1 MPTEWHDL
9 RWNETKKAAYARG
22 LRPPDVKGMDAEKRE
37 ESIKA
42 TVESL
47 LAWETAWGEG
57 VRPAP
62 ELLDDEEL
70 AQEVAGLGLEL
81 EAGT

>member
-1 MPTEWHDL
+1 MPTELHDL
-9 RWNETKKAAYARG
+9 RWNEVKKAAYARG
-22 LRPPDVKGMDAEKRE
+22 LRPPDVKGQDAEKRE
-37 ESIKA
+37 ASIRT

-47 LAWETAWGEG
+47 LAWEKAWGEG

-70 AQEVAGLGLEL
+70 AQEAAELGLEL
-81 EAGT
+81 EAV